1 MAFDA
6 KSSLC
11 GWFFMLIVALLL
23 WYRNS
28 GYDRIYSI
36 YAILIALILL
46 ILYGVHSG
54 MDPLTS
60 GRMAIGII
68 FVFCTILFV
77 MVYNLTGMKWTGI
90 ISLIVIFILIFL
102 LIYVINAD
110 YRIDITCQNW
120 DPPYWISNKVGMF
133 VYVLIFLG
141 LLLPLIFL
149 LANQHWSSPEL
160 YVGIVFMIV
169 TASVIFA
176 RYKSTQAL
184 SVWFYTLT
192 ILIIFF
198 WVTGMITPPSS
209 TVQSVLIDTS
219 YN

>member
-1 MAFDA
+1 MTFDA

-23 WYRNS
+23 WYRNN

-36 YAILIALILL
+36 YAVLIGLILL

-60 GRMAIGII
+60 GRIAIGTIL
-68 FVFCTILFV
+68 VFSTILFV
-77 MVYNLTGMKWTGI
+77 MVYVLTGMKWTGI
-90 ISLIVIFILIFL
+90 VSLIVIFIFIFL
-102 LIYVINAD
+102 LFYIINAD

-120 DPPYWISNKVGMF
+120 DPPYWISSTPNMF

-141 LLLPLIFL
+141 LLLPLVFL

-169 TASVIFA
+169 TASIIFA

-184 SVWFYTLT
+184 SVWFYALT
-192 ILIIFF
+192 VLIIFF
-198 WVTGMITPPSS
+198 WVTGMFVSP
-209 TVQSVLIDTS
+209 
-219 YN
+219 